1 MIPRFSTWIEI
12 AVASQ
17 NNRKEG
23 KDLDEIVAKKL
34 TEFLKEIELAGDG
47 DRQSI
52 YQSLKR
58 VMAAVPQEKEQD
70 QQPTD
75 PQNSGQEAPPEQ
87 LQDPQAQAQQGQAPQ
102 DPMAKTMQVLK

>member
-34 TEFLKEIELAGDG
+34 TEFLK
-47 DRQSI
+47 
-52 YQSLKR
+52 
-58 VMAAVPQEKEQD
+58 
-70 QQPTD
+70 
-75 PQNSGQEAPPEQ
+75 
-87 LQDPQAQAQQGQAPQ
+87 
-102 DPMAKTMQVLK
+102 

>member
-34 TEFLKEIELAGDG
+34 AELAEEIELAGNG
-47 DRQSI
+47 NRQEI

-87 LQDPQAQAQQGQAPQ
+87 PQVQAQQ